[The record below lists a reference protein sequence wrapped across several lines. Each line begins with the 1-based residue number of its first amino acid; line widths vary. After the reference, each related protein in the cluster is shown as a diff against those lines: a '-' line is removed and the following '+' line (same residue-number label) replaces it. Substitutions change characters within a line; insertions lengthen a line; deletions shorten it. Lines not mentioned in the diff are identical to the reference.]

1 MNAYHIF
8 ADIIAGRAAAS
19 KVYEDDDVVA
29 FLDIRP
35 FTRGHLLVVPR
46 VPARTLAHLDP
57 ATGGRMFQV
66 AQRLA
71 AALRVSDV
79 QCEGVNFFLADGVV
93 AGQEVFHVHLHV
105 IPRTR
110 HDGFGIVGRLR
121 QPARTELDETARSI
135 RGALD
140 GLA

>member
-8 ADIIAGRAAAS
+8 ADIIAGREPAS

-46 VPARTLAHLDP
+46 VPARTLAQLDP

-79 QCEGVNFFLADGVV
+79 QCEGVNFFLADGIV

-110 HDGFGIVGRLR
+110 HDGFGIVGHPR
-121 QPARTELDETARSI
+121 QPARAELDDVARSI

-140 GLA
+140 GLG